1 MSVPL
6 PRGVDALVRR
16 LLPADLAEPV
26 AGDLLEEYE
35 EARARRGAA
44 RASVWV
50 WWQAI
55 RLGVAFRWERAARGR
70 GVPPIAEELRRVTS
84 IWDRLRWDVA
94 FSVRLLRRE
103 PGFTVVALLALAL
116 GIGGS
121 TAIFSVVDSALWRP
135 LPYPRADR
143 IMSLAEQRP
152 REGRWFGPIAPADF
166 FDWRRDNHSF
176 SAVAAYMSQPLNRP
190 SSYNLTGTGDPEQVR
205 VLEASPS
212 FLNVLGIAPV
222 FGRDF
227 RPEEEIEGGHRVVL
241 LADSLWRRRFGADP
255 SIVGRTISFDGTPYT
270 VIGLLPARFWW
281 PTMPEVI
288 VPLALDDHDRTLRA
302 AHFLDAIGRLRDGV
316 SEQQAREDLR
326 LIGLRLAAEFPAENA
341 RHAPNFRTL
350 RDALV
355 GDVRPALLILLAA
368 VALVLLI
375 ACANVATLLLARAA
389 GRQRELS
396 VRRAVG
402 ATRGRV
408 VQQMLT
414 ESVVI
419 ALAGGAA
426 GLLLAAWSLAAFRA
440 IVPAQ
445 LAVLP
450 GIADVGLDGRA
461 LAAALAVSSIT
472 GLIFGAVPALAA
484 SDRQLGSSLTEATR
498 SASGGTRA
506 RRLRSTLVVAELALS
521 LVLLAGAA
529 LLIVSFRNLMSV
541 PPGFQPMRIV
551 TAQLKLPWSRYGD
564 HTRTTAFFDALYER
578 LRAAHGVERVAATTS
593 LPFAGGDSRLNLEI
607 EHRTVDSPMPVRV
620 HPRLVSPGYFS
631 TMGIP
636 VMRGRAFT
644 DHDDESS
651 PQVVVV
657 NQAAVRQYWP
667 GEDPIGQRISI
678 GAPNQWREIVGI
690 VGDTRHEGLDAD
702 SDPAAYLPQHQQFE
716 SLGAGFERSMTIVV
730 RTDAEAAA
738 MTAAIRGAV
747 ASLDPLLPIGLVRA
761 MTDLIDESVAPRR
774 LDFLLVSAFAS
785 LALALTAAGLYGV
798 MAYVVAQRTREIGV
812 RMALGATR
820 AQVLALMF
828 RQAGALT
835 AFGLV
840 LGIAGALAVTRS
852 MASLLFGVSPTDPI
866 VIAAVSTLL
875 TIVAAA
881 AVAVPS
887 ARAAGIDP
895 LLALRE

>member
-1 MSVPL
+1 MSVRL

-35 EARARRGAA
+35 DVRARRGAA
-44 RASVWV
+44 RASLWV

-55 RLGVAFRWERAARGR
+55 RLGAAFRWERAARGR

-121 TAIFSVVDSALWRP
+121 TAIFSVVDRALWRP
-135 LPYPRADR
+135 LPYPGADR

-166 FDWRRDNHSF
+166 FDWRSDNRSF
-176 SAVAAYMSQPLNRP
+176 AAVAAYMSQAPGRPLT
-190 SSYNLTGTGDPEQVR
+190 YNLTGIGDPEQVR
-205 VLEASPS
+205 ALVASPS
-212 FLNVLGIAPV
+212 FLRVLGIAPV
-222 FGRDF
+222 AGRDF
-227 RPEEEIEGGHRVVL
+227 RPEEETDGLDRVVL

-255 SIVGRTISFDGTPYT
+255 SIVGRTISFDGAAYT
-270 VIGLLPARFWW
+270 VIGLLPPRFWW
-281 PTMPEVI
+281 PTAPEVI
-288 VPLALDDHDRTLRA
+288 VPLALTDHDRTLRA

-326 LIGLRLAAEFPAENA
+326 LIGLRLAAAFPAENA
-341 RHAPNFRTL
+341 RHAPNFRSL

-355 GDVRPALLILLAA
+355 GDVRPALLTLLAA
-368 VALVLLI
+368 VAFVLLI

-389 GRQRELS
+389 RRQQELS

-419 ALAGGAA
+419 AVAGGAA
-426 GLLLAAWSLAAFRA
+426 GLLLAAWCLAAFRA

-445 LAVLP
+445 LASLP
-450 GIADVGLDGRA
+450 GLATVALDGRA
-461 LAAALAVSSIT
+461 LAAALAVSAIT
-472 GLIFGAVPALAA
+472 GLIFGGVPAFAA
-484 SDRQLGSSLTEATR
+484 SDRHLGTSLTEATR
-498 SASGGTRA
+498 GASGGARA
-506 RRLRSTLVVAELALS
+506 RRLRSTLVVVELALS

-529 LLIVSFRNLMSV
+529 LLIVSFRNLMNV
-541 PPGFQPMRIV
+541 APGFQPLRIV
-551 TAQLKLPWSRYGD
+551 TAQLKLPSSRYAD
-564 HTRTTAFFDALYER
+564 HARTTAFFDALYER
-578 LRAAHGVERVAATTS
+578 LRATPGVERVAATTS
-593 LPFAGGDSRLNLEI
+593 LPFAGADSRLDLEI
-607 EHRTVDSPMPVRV
+607 EHRTADSPMPVRV

-636 VMRGRAFT
+636 VVRGRAFT
-644 DHDDESS
+644 DHDDASS
-651 PQVVVV
+651 PEVAVV
-657 NQAAVRQYWP
+657 NEAAVRQYWP
-667 GEDPIGQRISI
+667 GEDPMGQRISI
-678 GAPNQWREIVGI
+678 GAPDQWREIVGI

-702 SDPAAYLPQHQQFE
+702 SEPAAYLPQHQPFT
-716 SLGAGFERSMTIVV
+716 SLGAGFARSMTIVV

-747 ASLDPLLPIGLVRA
+747 ARIDPQLPIGMVRA

-774 LDFLLVSAFAS
+774 LDFMLVSAFAS

-820 AQVLALMF
+820 AQVLTLIF
-828 RQAGALT
+828 RQAGVLT

-875 TIVAAA
+875 TIVAGA